1 VRQLKKCGMLLVMVL
16 ALNSEIIWAG
26 PQDEGALS
34 SDIINQ
40 VRQSFNMDPA
50 TRALMNA
57 LTNNDIKK
65 LAVNREKR
73 MAHDDIF
80 NHKIEAKGIT
90 NQKKSGRCWLF
101 AAFNVMRPQVM
112 EKYKLKKFE
121 FSQSYLFFWDKFEKA
136 NLFLELIIEMRDRD
150 PLDRELQMILESP
163 FPDGGLWIYAVELI
177 EKYGAVPKSVM
188 PESEQTD
195 NTGMMDRIVSR
206 KLRKDAS
213 ILREMSRNGATV
225 SDLRARKVEMLK
237 DVYKM
242 LVLNMGVPPT
252 EFQWRYETKDSIVS
266 QVKSYTP
273 KGFFEEVVNVNLR
286 DYVPIYNHPLHPY
299 DRLYQMRLNRNM
311 YDRPDNIFLNL
322 DTQRMREL
330 ALKQLLDDQPVYFA
344 CDVGKEDNY
353 ELGIMS
359 PKIYDYD
366 SFYGLDL
373 SMSKAD
379 KFRYLE
385 SHSTH
390 AMVFVGVDTLDGKPV
405 KWLVENSWGNERGDK
420 GYWTMYDEWFDEYV
434 YKVIIH
440 KKYLP
445 DRILDIMKTQP
456 VILPPWDPM

>member
-1 VRQLKKCGMLLVMVL
+1 VRQLKKCGVSLVMIL
-16 ALNSEIIWAG
+16 ALGSGVIGAE
-26 PQDEGALS
+26 PQNEGALS
-34 SDIINQ
+34 SDIIDQ
-40 VRQSFNMDPA
+40 VRQSFNLDPT

-73 MAHDDIF
+73 VAHDDIF
-80 NHKIEAKGIT
+80 NHKIEAQGIT

-150 PLDRELQMILESP
+150 PLDRELQLILESP

-213 ILREMSRNGATV
+213 ILREMSRSGATV

-252 EFQWRYETKDSIVS
+252 EFQWRYETEDSIVS
-266 QVKSYTP
+266 QVKTYTP
-273 KGFFEEVVNVNLR
+273 KSFFEEVVNLNLR

-311 YDRPDNIFLNL
+311 YDRPDNVFLNL
-322 DTQRMREL
+322 DTRRMREL

-366 SFYGLDL
+366 SFYGLDF

-379 KFRYLE
+379 KFRYYE

-390 AMVFVGVDTLDGKPV
+390 AMVFVGVDTLDGEPV
-405 KWLVENSWGNERGDK
+405 KWLVENSWGDERGDK

-440 KKYLP
+440 KEHLP
-445 DRILDIMKTQP
+445 HQILDVMKTEP